1 MGGDMFRLQ
10 KILGHSTLEMVKE
23 YVNMYGND
31 LKEDFERFNPL
42 ESITVKKD
50 IIKMNK
56 RHREY

>member
-1 MGGDMFRLQ
+1 MVGDMFRLQ

-56 RHREY
+56 QHRV

>member
-1 MGGDMFRLQ
+1 MVGDMFRLQ

-31 LKEDFERFNPL
+31 LKENFERFNPL

-50 IIKMNK
+50 IIKMSK
-56 RHREY
+56 QYRV

>member
-1 MGGDMFRLQ
+1 MDGDMFRLQ

-31 LKEDFERFNPL
+31 LKEDFEKFNPL
-42 ESITVKKD
+42 ESIIVKKD

-56 RHREY
+56 QHRA